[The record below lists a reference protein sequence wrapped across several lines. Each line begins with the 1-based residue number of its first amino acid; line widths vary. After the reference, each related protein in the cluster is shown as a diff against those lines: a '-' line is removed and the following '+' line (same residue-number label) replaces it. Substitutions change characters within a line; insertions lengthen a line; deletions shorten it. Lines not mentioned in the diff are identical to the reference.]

1 MKQKYV
7 CCNSL
12 KNLLTAILFF
22 IALVFTSNAFAVEC
36 TDSVDN
42 DNDGLIDAND
52 LGCQGECG
60 TTYYCGDSTTDRSM
74 TDGNEKGREVPFT
87 TVYNVTNDG
96 EVTLEMK
103 NDDVVF
109 VLKRVEDGKTYVI
122 GICNE
127 WVDEVGSDLAPLPVN
142 QSTAL
147 GAVGSGGRNE
157 AAVYDRNG
165 NLQIHFPVDGSHT
178 CPQAARS
185 DTSAGRT
192 TVAQRSVKVKKG
204 DKIYINTR
212 HEKDPSAREH
222 NGISFRKTC
231 TKNPCLETQAYTS
244 TETDNGKDYKNKG
257 TTTYTKGL
265 KSISVTDYCVSDTVL
280 AEYYKTTTPKFGS
293 DKKPTE
299 GNGLVKYT
307 CAYRC
312 SAGACIPQCTKDSD
326 CQSGYKC
333 SNEVCVKKSECED
346 GVDND
351 GDGLT
356 DSKDP
361 GCQNCSGSACKENQS
376 YTSSDTDGGDNPNEK
391 GTATYKKGSGT
402 AKTATDTC
410 ESDKVLVE
418 YYNTT
423 NPKFGSNGKPV
434 SGRGMKKHTCEFTCA
449 EGACQPQCKVDP
461 DCPSNE
467 KCVEGRCVAKGECED
482 GVDND
487 GDGLTDSKDPG
498 CQNCS
503 GSACKENQSYT
514 SSDTDGGDNPNE
526 KGTATYK
533 KGSGT
538 AKTATDTCESDKVL
552 VEYYN
557 TTNPKFGSNGKPVS
571 GRGMKKHTCE
581 FTCAEGACQPQ
592 CKVDSDCP
600 SGQKCENN
608 TCIDDVKAVQPLA
621 ECVYDNGDGTFVA
634 YFGYENNNAEVVT
647 TKACDDNTGTRN
659 NNVVVIKGSDY
670 IKWECSSQPTT
681 LETGRV
687 KGAFYVQFRREESV
701 TWSLETNSE
710 GTKEATLDAQS
721 VRCAELAPVVRCIDI
736 NNDGTLQAYF
746 GYKNMNDFELHIP
759 VGSNNKV
766 IPSPE
771 DRGQPENFFGGNNNN
786 AFDEKFES
794 NANLKWELDGITVIA
809 DKTMNTCRPNSAP
822 TCQDDG
828 QTLSVECQGDVTT
841 MQVNASSC
849 KDPESNKLSYSWST
863 DCKGA
868 SMTHQNEVIA
878 TLSLTEPGLGKD
890 QTCKVSVTVT
900 DGIKET
906 TMTQNVK
913 VSACV
918 IAECFDAKGNPGS
931 YDQCGVCNGDNSTCV
946 DCHGVPNGKGVIDLC
961 GVCDGNNACVDCAG
975 IPYGTS
981 VLDRCD
987 TCNGDG
993 TSCLECSDPTDVK
1006 GLKAG
1011 LHGDEFVTMLDEQT
1025 EELLDEENPYPL
1037 IRDIEASA
1045 ERRVNRA
1052 EKKNDQIK
1060 ALLAGLPDKMET
1072 CNNDKF
1078 CSQNDNEPTLN
1089 TIKRYLRKL
1098 RRQVGRTV
1106 RQRNISEKERQSL
1119 LNTNAKLLA
1128 GKLDTL
1134 NKIPRFYSI
1143 CK

>member
-1 MKQKYV
+1 
-7 CCNSL
+7 
-12 KNLLTAILFF
+12 
-22 IALVFTSNAFAVEC
+22 
-36 TDSVDN
+36 
-42 DNDGLIDAND
+42 
-52 LGCQGECG
+52 
-60 TTYYCGDSTTDRSM
+60 
-74 TDGNEKGREVPFT
+74 
-87 TVYNVTNDG
+87 
-96 EVTLEMK
+96 
-103 NDDVVF
+103 
-109 VLKRVEDGKTYVI
+109 
-122 GICNE
+122 
-127 WVDEVGSDLAPLPVN
+127 
-142 QSTAL
+142 
-147 GAVGSGGRNE
+147 
-157 AAVYDRNG
+157 
-165 NLQIHFPVDGSHT
+165 
-178 CPQAARS
+178 
-185 DTSAGRT
+185 
-192 TVAQRSVKVKKG
+192 
-204 DKIYINTR
+204 
-212 HEKDPSAREH
+212 
-222 NGISFRKTC
+222 
-231 TKNPCLETQAYTS
+231 
-244 TETDNGKDYKNKG
+244 
-257 TTTYTKGL
+257 
-265 KSISVTDYCVSDTVL
+265 
-280 AEYYKTTTPKFGS
+280 
-293 DKKPTE
+293 
-299 GNGLVKYT
+299 
-307 CAYRC
+307 
-312 SAGACIPQCTKDSD
+312 
-326 CQSGYKC
+326 
-333 SNEVCVKKSECED
+333 
-346 GVDND
+346 
-351 GDGLT
+351 
-356 DSKDP
+356 
-361 GCQNCSGSACKENQS
+361 
-376 YTSSDTDGGDNPNEK
+376 
-391 GTATYKKGSGT
+391 
-402 AKTATDTC
+402 
-410 ESDKVLVE
+410 
-418 YYNTT
+418 
-423 NPKFGSNGKPV
+423 
-434 SGRGMKKHTCEFTCA
+434 MKKHTCDFTCA

-514 SSDTDGGDNPNE
+514 SSDTDGGNNPDK

-571 GRGMKKHTCE
+571 GRGMTKHTCE
-581 FTCAEGACQPQ
+581 FTCKEGACQPQ

-721 VRCAELAPVVRCIDI
+721 VRCAELAPVVSCIDI

-828 QTLSVECQGDVTT
+828 QTLSVECQGDITT

-981 VLDRCD
+981 VLDRCN

>member
-212 HEKDPSAREH
+212 HEKDLGAREH

-376 YTSSDTDGGDNPNEK
+376 YTSSDTDGGNNPDKK

-410 ESDKVLVE
+410 ESNKVLVE

-449 EGACQPQCKVDP
+449 EGACQPQCKIDP

-514 SSDTDGGDNPNE
+514 SSDTDGGNNPDK

-538 AKTATDTCESDKVL
+538 AKTATDTCENDKVL
-552 VEYYN
+552 IEYYN

-571 GRGMKKHTCE
+571 GRGMTKHTCE
-581 FTCAEGACQPQ
+581 FTCKEGACQPQ

-608 TCIDDVKAVQPLA
+608 ICIDDVKAVQPLA
-621 ECVYDNGDGTFVA
+621 ECVYDNGDGTFIA

-931 YDQCGVCNGDNSTCV
+931 YDQCGVCNGDNLTCA

-981 VLDRCD
+981 VLDRCN

-1128 GKLDTL
+1128 GKLDIL

>member
-1 MKQKYV
+1 
-7 CCNSL
+7 
-12 KNLLTAILFF
+12 
-22 IALVFTSNAFAVEC
+22 
-36 TDSVDN
+36 
-42 DNDGLIDAND
+42 
-52 LGCQGECG
+52 
-60 TTYYCGDSTTDRSM
+60 M
-74 TDGNEKGREVPFT
+74 T
-87 TVYNVTNDG
+87 
-96 EVTLEMK
+96 
-103 NDDVVF
+103 
-109 VLKRVEDGKTYVI
+109 
-122 GICNE
+122 
-127 WVDEVGSDLAPLPVN
+127 
-142 QSTAL
+142 
-147 GAVGSGGRNE
+147 
-157 AAVYDRNG
+157 
-165 NLQIHFPVDGSHT
+165 
-178 CPQAARS
+178 
-185 DTSAGRT
+185 
-192 TVAQRSVKVKKG
+192 
-204 DKIYINTR
+204 
-212 HEKDPSAREH
+212 
-222 NGISFRKTC
+222 
-231 TKNPCLETQAYTS
+231 
-244 TETDNGKDYKNKG
+244 
-257 TTTYTKGL
+257 
-265 KSISVTDYCVSDTVL
+265 
-280 AEYYKTTTPKFGS
+280 
-293 DKKPTE
+293 
-299 GNGLVKYT
+299 
-307 CAYRC
+307 
-312 SAGACIPQCTKDSD
+312 
-326 CQSGYKC
+326 
-333 SNEVCVKKSECED
+333 
-346 GVDND
+346 
-351 GDGLT
+351 
-356 DSKDP
+356 
-361 GCQNCSGSACKENQS
+361 
-376 YTSSDTDGGDNPNEK
+376 
-391 GTATYKKGSGT
+391 
-402 AKTATDTC
+402 
-410 ESDKVLVE
+410 
-418 YYNTT
+418 
-423 NPKFGSNGKPV
+423 
-434 SGRGMKKHTCEFTCA
+434 KHTCEFTCA

-514 SSDTDGGDNPNE
+514 SSDTDGGNNPDK

-571 GRGMKKHTCE
+571 GRGMTKHTCE
-581 FTCAEGACQPQ
+581 FTCKEGACQPQ
-592 CKVDSDCP
+592 CKVNSDCP

-608 TCIDDVKAVQPLA
+608 TCVDDVKAVQPLA

-710 GTKEATLDAQS
+710 GTKEATLDAKS

-828 QTLSVECQGDVTT
+828 QTLSVECQGDITT

-931 YDQCGVCNGDNSTCV
+931 YDQCGVCNGDNLTCA

-981 VLDRCD
+981 VLDRCN

-1128 GKLDTL
+1128 GKLDIL